1 MPWWLDAVLLVSAA
15 LLWFSGSADRD
26 DVWGLLLK
34 MLAGIALLVVL
45 LGGRQILLEG
55 LVLALALWLPSA
67 SSSRLRRC
75 QHSLRRL
82 LGRRRRRAASSDLR
96 RQPCDGGGRLS
107 RPRFLA
113 REKPEDGI
121 RNIQTETVL

>member
-15 LLWFSGSADRD
+15 LLWFSGSDDRD

-45 LGGRQILLEG
+45 LGGRQILLEV

-67 SSSRLRRC
+67 DS
-75 QHSLRRL
+75 RRL
-82 LGRRRRRAASSDLR
+82 LSSAALR
-96 RQPCDGGGRLS
+96 SGEA
-107 RPRFLA
+107 PR
-113 REKPEDGI
+113 
-121 RNIQTETVL
+121 

>member
-45 LGGRQILLEG
+45 LVGRPILLEG
-55 LVLALALWLPSA
+55 LALALALT
-67 SSSRLRRC
+67 
-75 QHSLRRL
+75 
-82 LGRRRRRAASSDLR
+82 
-96 RQPCDGGGRLS
+96 
-107 RPRFLA
+107 LA
-113 REKPEDGI
+113 PQNR
-121 RNIQTETVL
+121 

>member
-55 LVLALALWLPSA
+55 LALALALWLPSA
-67 SSSRLRRC
+67 NSSRLL
-75 QHSLRRL
+75 SNAALRS
-82 LGRRRRRAASSDLR
+82 GV
-96 RQPCDGGGRLS
+96 G
-107 RPRFLA
+107 PR
-113 REKPEDGI
+113 
-121 RNIQTETVL
+121 

>member
-1 MPWWLDAVLLVSAA
+1 MPWWLDAVLLVSSA

-55 LVLALALWLPSA
+55 LALALALWLPSA
-67 SSSRLRRC
+67 NSSRLL
-75 QHSLRRL
+75 SNAALRSEV
-82 LGRRRRRAASSDLR
+82 G
-96 RQPCDGGGRLS
+96 
-107 RPRFLA
+107 PR
-113 REKPEDGI
+113 
-121 RNIQTETVL
+121 